1 MIRSVWLEVLMP
13 EDKPL
18 ANPSVILREEFDDW
32 AVLFDPDTA
41 EGYALNPTGVLVWKQ
56 LDGKHTVADIVKIIR
71 DNCEDVPEDVGQH
84 AQDFVVDLV
93 KQGLAG
99 YEVKE

>member
-1 MIRSVWLEVLMP
+1 MP
-13 EDKPL
+13 VDKPV

-56 LDGKHTVADIVKIIR
+56 LDGKHTIEEIVQAIR
-71 DNCEDVPEDVGQH
+71 DACQGVPEDAGQH
-84 AQDFVVDLV
+84 ARDFVADLV

-99 YEVKE
+99 YEVEA

>member
-1 MIRSVWLEVLMP
+1 MP
-13 EDKPL
+13 EDKPV

-41 EGYALNPTGVLVWKQ
+41 EGYALNPIAVLVWKQ
-56 LDGKHTVADIVKIIR
+56 LDGKHTLPEIVRVIR
-71 DNCEDVPEDVGQH
+71 ENCQDVPENVDQH
-84 AQDFVVDLV
+84 AQEFVANLV

-99 YEVKE
+99 YEVKG

>member
-1 MIRSVWLEVLMP
+1 MP
-13 EDKPL
+13 DDKPV

-41 EGYALNPTGVLVWKQ
+41 EGFALNPVGVMVWK
-56 LDGKHTVADIVKIIR
+56 LMDGRHTLEDIVRVVKQS
-71 DNCEDVPEDVGQH
+71 CEDVPEEVPGH
-84 AQDFVVDLV
+84 CREFIESLV

-99 YEVKE
+99 YEIKGA

>member
-1 MIRSVWLEVLMP
+1 MEVFMS
-13 EDKPL
+13 EDKPM

-56 LDGKHTVADIVKIIR
+56 LDGKHTLEDIVKVVR
-71 DNCEDVPEDVGQH
+71 ESCQDVPEDVGQH
-84 AQDFVVDLV
+84 AQDFVADLV

-99 YEVKE
+99 YEVKG

>member
-1 MIRSVWLEVLMP
+1 MDVGEMEVFMS
-13 EDKPL
+13 EDRPV

-56 LDGKHTVADIVKIIR
+56 LDGKHTLEDIVKVVR
-71 DNCEDVPEDVGQH
+71 ERCEDVPQDVGQH
-84 AQDFVVDLV
+84 TKDFVADLV

-99 YEVKE
+99 YEVKG

>member
-1 MIRSVWLEVLMP
+1 MEVFMS
-13 EDKPL
+13 EDKPM

-56 LDGKHTVADIVKIIR
+56 LDGKHTLEDIVKVVR
-71 DNCEDVPEDVGQH
+71 ESCEDVPKDVGQH
-84 AQDFVVDLV
+84 AQDFVADLV

-99 YEVKE
+99 YEVKG